1 MNTPKTL
8 SAAAIE
14 NEARVRASGINLTT
28 EYGKWVLNL
37 ARTSKI
43 HMCLARKDMDFL
55 CIQAG
60 DGAGHRCPLHGGAS
74 RGPKTQEGRAR
85 AAANLRQNR
94 MRGPT
99 HWRSE
104 PVIASAGP
112 AASPTVDD
120 LALGECLSQAELVT
134 LTGKKRGGAQCTILR
149 DLGIPFLLRGRVPIV
164 SRVLVQQA
172 MSGARSAR

>member
-1 MNTPKTL
+1 MTNPEIPHP
-8 SAAAIE
+8 ACCA

-28 EYGKWVLNL
+28 EYGKWVLQL
-37 ARTSKI
+37 AMTSKI
-43 HMCLARKDMDFL
+43 HMCLARKGDGFL
-55 CIQAG
+55 CVQAG
-60 DGAGHRCPLHGGAS
+60 EGAGHRCQLHGGAS

-104 PVIASAGP
+104 PVIESAGP
-112 AASPTVDD
+112 AVSPTVDG
-120 LALGECLSQAELVT
+120 LVLGEYLSQAELVT
-134 LTGKKRGGAQCTILR
+134 LTGKKRGGAQCTVLR
-149 DLGIPFLLRGRVPIV
+149 DLGIPFILRSRVPIV

-172 MSGARSAR
+172 MAGAGGAR